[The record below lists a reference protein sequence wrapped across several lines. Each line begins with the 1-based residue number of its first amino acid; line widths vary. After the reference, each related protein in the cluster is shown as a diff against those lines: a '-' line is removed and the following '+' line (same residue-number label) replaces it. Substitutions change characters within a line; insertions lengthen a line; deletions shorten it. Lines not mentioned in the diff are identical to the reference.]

1 MFAINSVGRK
11 KNYAEFKNTEIDDSG
26 KPYKGVL
33 FQKVYKHTWYKLRT
47 LRNIY
52 AESNSDMLD
61 KALNAFCR
69 LNNIDP
75 KTIETRKSATNEVSL
90 KDLPTSTL
98 QSIHSTHKEP
108 IEDIG
113 RPLDNGKASE
123 HGQALEYGKTK
134 DYGETKEC
142 GQTKE
147 YGQTKEFGQTIPTQ
161 TKVIDNVP

>member
-11 KNYAEFKNTEIDDSG
+11 KNYAEFKNTETDDSG

-98 QSIHSTHKEP
+98 QSMER
-108 IEDIG
+108 G
-113 RPLDNGKASE
+113 QASE
-123 HGQALEYGKTK
+123 HRKDSEHGKTK

-142 GQTKE
+142 GQTQE

-161 TKVIDNVP
+161 TKVDENVP